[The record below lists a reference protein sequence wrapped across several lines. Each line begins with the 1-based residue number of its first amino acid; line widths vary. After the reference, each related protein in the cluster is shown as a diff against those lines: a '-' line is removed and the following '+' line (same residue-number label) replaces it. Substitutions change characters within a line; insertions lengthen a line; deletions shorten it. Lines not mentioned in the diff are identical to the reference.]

1 MMKKY
6 TVVLLVVLMFLMI
19 PFDAFLND
27 IPKPLIWV
35 FILFLAFSNYL
46 LWRDK
51 SKKKPTKIIMT
62 SLGGLVTLLLIADMY
77 FSPYFNSINFRVS
90 TNFNSIDYRDTVSAK
105 EAMEDLEF
113 TVKKVKKIH
122 PALKKGLTDEMQVK
136 YEQAKAEI
144 NSRDY
149 FTPEQLARIIEPVLS
164 VLHDGHTFINA
175 YFSTWHNYYLFYD
188 NDSLNLVG
196 INGQS
201 MDEFFEAKSYLVSY
215 DHPAFGKL
223 NVLNLITC
231 LEGLEYYGVDV
242 SNGVVYNFTD
252 LEGNPVDITAYEDE
266 FITYAEYLE
275 QNPTETNSPSSD
287 TEYEFASYEI
297 DTDNNLAFFTLDSCE
312 YNLKYINMVR
322 EFFEEVK
329 EKKIT
334 NVCFDL
340 RNNGGGNS
348 LVANEVIKYLD
359 VDTYNE
365 ITCTARFGPLLIDL
379 GKLQKENK
387 KVTDLTFTGDLY
399 LLTSTNSFSSAMD
412 FAMYVKDN
420 RLGTIIG
427 EEPGNDPNGYGDVA
441 EFMTPNANLYFQVS
455 YKKWNRIDI
464 NATDKYIVP
473 DIPCDSRDAYDILL
487 ETIK

>member
-6 TVVLLVVLMFLMI
+6 TVVLLGVLMFLMI

-35 FILFLAFSNYL
+35 CILFLAFSNYL

-90 TNFNSIDYRDTVSAK
+90 TNFNAIDYRDTVSAK

-122 PALKKGLTDEMQVK
+122 PALKMGLTDEMQVK

-164 VLHDGHTFINA
+164 VLHDGHTLINA

-379 GKLQKENK
+379 GKPQKENK

-487 ETIK
+487 ETIN